1 MRNPES
7 LCALDLD
14 AASTFT
20 VVTMSTTTE
29 HTTTEQEWSIQQ
41 LAKLASTTSRTLRH
55 YDQVG
60 LVPPSRIGSNGYRYY
75 DAGSLVRLQR
85 VMLLRELG
93 LGIPAIAELLE
104 GERDDVAAL
113 ESHQHWLA
121 TERDRIDRQLASVRD
136 TITRIKKGEQIMA
149 DTMFDGFDHTPY
161 KEEVEQRWGA
171 EAYASSDRWWT
182 GKTAAEQAQWKATAA
197 ALQADWAAA
206 AENES
211 DPAGE
216 AGQQLAKRQADWLA
230 SIPGTPGYGTGAPAR
245 AYLIGLGEMYV
256 ADDRFAQHYGG
267 ATNAAFVR
275 DALRIYAE
283 RELPASS

>member
-1 MRNPES
+1 
-7 LCALDLD
+7 
-14 AASTFT
+14 
-20 VVTMSTTTE
+20 MSTSVE
-29 HTTTEQEWSIQQ
+29 PEWSIQQ

-60 LVPPSRIGSNGYRYY
+60 LVRPSRIGSNGYRYY

-85 VMLLRELG
+85 VLLLRELG

-104 GERDDVAAL
+104 GQRDDVAAL
-113 ESHQHWLA
+113 ESHRHWLV
-121 TERDRIDRQLASVRD
+121 TEQDRIARQLASVHD
-136 TITRIKKGEQIMA
+136 TITRMKNGEQIMA
-149 DTMFDGFDHTPY
+149 DTMFDGFDHTQY

-182 GKTAAEQAQWKATAA
+182 SKTEAEKAQWKAAIA
-197 ALQADWAAA
+197 ALQADWATA
-206 AENES
+206 AEKGS

-216 AGQQLAKRQADWLA
+216 EGQRLAKRQADWLA
-230 SIPGTPGYGTGAPAR
+230 AIPGTPGSGTGAPAR

-267 ATNAAFVR
+267 AENAAFVR

-283 RELPASS
+283 RELS